1 MTQGERIAS
10 LETEVRL
17 LKQAYEKDMK
27 DVKESLETLLSLR
40 NKGQGVFWL
49 ATTLFGTS
57 FAVFLSYVVSWF
69 K

>member
-17 LKQAYEKDMK
+17 LKVAYEKDMK